1 MANLSAS
8 DDYFRFFGLNQQF
21 NIDLPALDQAYLAIQ
36 KEVHPDRHARGSE
49 AEQRLAMQMAT
60 LANTA
65 YQTLKNPIQRGLYLC
80 QLHGV
85 DAKLE
90 TNTAMP
96 AAFLMKQM
104 GWREAL
110 DEQAEDLPG
119 LESLMA
125 EVEQSKS
132 NILAEITQA
141 IDGAKNYPRAAEL
154 LRGLLFVDKFA
165 IELDDAIAALILQYT
180 EILWP
185 YYKSLNQVN
194 HLHRISVVLLWALI

>member
-49 AEQRLAMQMAT
+49 SEQRFAMQMAT

-96 AAFLMKQM
+96 AAFLMRQM
-104 GWREAL
+104 EWRETL
-110 DEQAEDLPG
+110 DERAEELQE
-119 LESLMA
+119 LELLMT

-132 NILAEITQA
+132 DIVAEIAQT
-141 IDGAKNYPRAAEL
+141 IDNAKNYQRATEL
-154 LRGLLFVDKFA
+154 LRGLLFIDKFA
-165 IELDDAIAALILQYT
+165 IELDDAIAALI
-180 EILWP
+180 
-185 YYKSLNQVN
+185 
-194 HLHRISVVLLWALI
+194 

>member
-1 MANLSAS
+1 MSVVVANLSAS
-8 DDYFRFFGLNQQF
+8 DDYFRFFGLTQQF
-21 NIDLPALDQAYLAIQ
+21 KIDLSALDQSYLAIQ
-36 KEVHPDRHARGSE
+36 KKVHPDRHARGSD

-65 YQTLKNPIQRGLYLC
+65 LQTLKNPIQRGLYIC

-104 GWREAL
+104 EWREYL
-110 DEQAEDLPG
+110 DEQAEDLVA

-125 EVEQSKS
+125 EVEQSKQDT
-132 NILAEITQA
+132 LAEITQA
-141 IDGAKNYPRAAEL
+141 IDGAKNYTRAAEL
-154 LRGLLFVDKFA
+154 LRGLLFIDKFA
-165 IELDDAIAALILQYT
+165 VELDDAISTL
-180 EILWP
+180 
-185 YYKSLNQVN
+185 V
-194 HLHRISVVLLWALI
+194 

>member
-1 MANLSAS
+1 MANPSGS

-21 NIDLPALDQAYLAIQ
+21 KIDLSALDQAYLAVQ
-36 KEVHPDRHARGSE
+36 KEVHPDRHARGSD

-65 YQTLKNPIQRGLYLC
+65 FQTLKNPVQRGLYLC

-104 GWREAL
+104 EWRENL
-110 DEQAEDLPG
+110 DDQAEDLPA
-119 LESLMA
+119 LEELMK
-125 EVEQSKS
+125 EVELSKQET
-132 NILAEITQA
+132 LAEITQA
-141 IDGAKNYPRAAEL
+141 IDGAKNYQRAAEL
-154 LRGLLFVDKFA
+154 LRGLLFIDKFA
-165 IELDDAIAALILQYT
+165 IELDDAIAAL
-180 EILWP
+180 
-185 YYKSLNQVN
+185 
-194 HLHRISVVLLWALI
+194 A

>member
-36 KEVHPDRHARGSE
+36 REVHPDRHARGSDS
-49 AEQRLAMQMAT
+49 EQRIAMQMAT

-65 YQTLKNPIQRGLYLC
+65 FQTLKNPIQRGLYIC

-104 GWREAL
+104 EWRESL
-110 DEQAEDLPG
+110 DEQEEDLPA
-119 LESLMA
+119 LEALMA
-125 EVEQSKS
+125 EVEESKAET
-132 NILAEITQA
+132 LVEITQA
-141 IDGAKNYPRAAEL
+141 IDGAKNYQRAAEL
-154 LRGLLFVDKFA
+154 LRGLLFIDKFA
-165 IELDDAIAALILQYT
+165 VELDDTIAALI
-180 EILWP
+180 
-185 YYKSLNQVN
+185 
-194 HLHRISVVLLWALI
+194 

>member
-1 MANLSAS
+1 MSVVVANPSAS

-21 NIDLPALDQAYLAIQ
+21 KIDLPALEQAYLAIQ
-36 KEVHPDRHARGSE
+36 KEVHPDRHARGSD

-65 YQTLKNPIQRGLYLC
+65 VQTLKNPIQRGLYIC

-104 GWREAL
+104 DWRENL
-110 DEQAEDLPG
+110 DEQAEDLAA
-119 LESLMA
+119 LDALMA
-125 EVEQSKS
+125 EVQESKQDT
-132 NILAEITQA
+132 LTEIAQA
-141 IDGAKNYPRAAEL
+141 IDGAKNYARAAEL
-154 LRGLLFVDKFA
+154 LRGLLFIDKFA
-165 IELDDAIAALILQYT
+165 IELDDAIAALI
-180 EILWP
+180 
-185 YYKSLNQVN
+185 
-194 HLHRISVVLLWALI
+194 